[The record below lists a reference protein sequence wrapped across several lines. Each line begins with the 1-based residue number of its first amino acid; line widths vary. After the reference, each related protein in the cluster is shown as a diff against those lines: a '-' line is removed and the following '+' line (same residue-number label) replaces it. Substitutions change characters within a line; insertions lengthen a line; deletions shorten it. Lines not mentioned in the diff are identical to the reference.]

1 MHDYLLKI
9 IKDQNI
15 RLLYSTLVIFKL
27 TQNERD
33 NKEILIFAFSIF
45 SYYLHSEYANLEVL
59 YRKENTALIKFNSQ
73 LDSLIPLLR
82 RV

>member
-45 SYYLHSEYANLEVL
+45 GCYLHSEYANLEAL